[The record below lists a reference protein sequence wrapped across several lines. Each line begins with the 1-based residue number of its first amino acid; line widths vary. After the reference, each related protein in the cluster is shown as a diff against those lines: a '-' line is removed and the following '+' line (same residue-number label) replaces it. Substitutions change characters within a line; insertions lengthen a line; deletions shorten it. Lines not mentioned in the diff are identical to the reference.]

1 MKSNKLVKTTGIIGI
16 IFGVLSIILLL
27 AYFTTAI
34 GFLNIDLPVYFVMY
48 TLLFIAL
55 IYTLLQIS
63 LIVLGIVTLKYY
75 KETKLKTRT
84 PDYFLISSGIIG
96 LLFLLLI
103 FSLPIFIQMFLALI
117 LFIANILS
125 IISGFLYLSISKNN
139 PNS

>member
-1 MKSNKLVKTTGIIGI
+1 
-16 IFGVLSIILLL
+16 
-27 AYFTTAI
+27 
-34 GFLNIDLPVYFVMY
+34 MY
-48 TLLFIAL
+48 TLLFIAV

-63 LIVLGIVTLKYY
+63 LIVLGIVTSRYY

-125 IISGFLYLSISKNN
+125 IISGCLYLAISKKNL
-139 PNS
+139 NS